1 VLQIFGR
8 MVFDPN
14 ITYKERSALKVKSIT
29 PIRKIKTEFT
39 LQNATN
45 FGGFKIFLEYLE
57 KIKLE

>member
-1 VLQIFGR
+1 